1 VDGNLDSVST
11 GQSEDGAGLGI
22 HRGNQTK
29 MKTDDDGERVSKASG
44 KSVSFEGGSEHASRD
59 DFMKFRNVMGLK
71 LSPKQLRMIDSG
83 PYRSLRCV
91 PAIHNTTPVNLWF
104 RGRSSDH
111 GEDDGKDDGAKGG
124 AQGMS
129 ASDEAECLAACRHP
143 HILYLIGTVTLQ
155 GRTVLVTERSACSV
169 EEILD
174 EVSNSLDTA
183 VRIMYQISTALA
195 YLHDLGICHGAI
207 EARSV
212 LLMQRVFS
220 EPIAKLSEFSE
231 CRSKTSLFRKDL
243 VDFAA
248 LLELLTVS
256 RGSAGTSDTRLPTSK
271 IIDDVNQESRM
282 ALTRLIGVA
291 CEGNMSVSKISMS
304 LMDIDVA
311 LHEKSDSVHVS
322 STQTFLDSVQR
333 CGGCFSSQMTR
344 IE

>member
-1 VDGNLDSVST
+1 MHS
-11 GQSEDGAGLGI
+11 
-22 HRGNQTK
+22 
-29 MKTDDDGERVSKASG
+29 
-44 KSVSFEGGSEHASRD
+44 
-59 DFMKFRNVMGLK
+59 
-71 LSPKQLRMIDSG
+71 
-83 PYRSLRCV
+83 
-91 PAIHNTTPVNLWF
+91 TTPVGLWF
-104 RGRSSDH
+104 RGRSS
-111 GEDDGKDDGAKGG
+111 EDDGKADVSKGG
-124 AQGMS
+124 AGGMS
-129 ASDEAECLAACRHP
+129 ASDEAEYLAACRHP

-155 GRTVLVTERSACSV
+155 ARTVLVTERSACSV

-174 EVSNSLDTA
+174 EVSSSLDTA

-256 RGSAGTSDTRLPTSK
+256 RGSAGTSDTRQIL
-271 IIDDVNQESRM
+271 DDVNQESRM

-311 LHEKSDSVHVS
+311 LHKKSDSVHVS